1 MLQEKK
7 GSCFLKGLDDVPL
20 VKGGLITYP
29 AAQCIY
35 GLFAYIYWHL
45 RILTPSIQEP
55 GLHNTA
61 LSPTMSAPMGAHNYT
76 YRGYNCTYNSSY
88 AFMFGHCPIYS
99 IQNDRLRARPISYCM
114 GWMLLLLFS

>member
-1 MLQEKK
+1 MGKHSSLIDATGKERLL
-7 GSCFLKGLDDVPL
+7 FDDVPL

-61 LSPTMSAPMGAHNYT
+61 LSPTM
-76 YRGYNCTYNSSY
+76 
-88 AFMFGHCPIYS
+88 
-99 IQNDRLRARPISYCM
+99 
-114 GWMLLLLFS
+114 